1 MSAEARL
8 RPNAFERLR
17 SALKDTSWSHDFVAE
32 YVAELSRQKGEED
45 IFRRLA
51 FRSANFGGTAAA
63 SLIDN
68 DFSGLYEAMGLDDQI
83 ELRRWWHEKIRR
95 EAYNYH
101 DLGTRLSWR
110 YLV

>member
-8 RPNAFERLR
+8 QPNAFERLR
-17 SALKDTSWSHDFVAE
+17 SALTDTSWSHDFVAE

-45 IFRRLA
+45 IFHRLA
-51 FRSANFGGTAAA
+51 FHSANFGGTAAG
-63 SLIDN
+63 SSIVT
-68 DFSGLYEAMGLDDQI
+68 GLYEALSIEDKI

>member
-8 RPNAFERLR
+8 QPNAFERLR
-17 SALKDTSWSHDFVAE
+17 SALTTTSWSYDFVAE

-45 IFRRLA
+45 IFHRLA
-51 FRSANFGGTAAA
+51 FRSANSGGNAAA
-63 SLIDN
+63 SPMVKDC
-68 DFSGLYEAMGLDDQI
+68 SGLYEAMSLDEKF